1 MDWTQVLVLG
11 LVQGLTEFLPISS
24 SAHLVLVPVVAHWP
38 DQGLAFD
45 VAVHVGSLGAVVSY
59 FRVELAGIW
68 RDWRRSLVE
77 RRPVGDSRLAWYVVV
92 ATVPISVGG
101 LVVSLLG
108 VEIRSPMVIA
118 VATIAFGL
126 LLWWADRRGG
136 ERDEHA
142 LGLRDAVVVGLAQ
155 TLALIPG
162 TSRSGI
168 TITAALAVGMS
179 REGAARFSFLLS
191 IPAIALAGAAKTVE
205 AIASEDAAGLAA
217 MLAGAVIA
225 GVSAYLCIAAFL
237 RLVARIGLTPFVL
250 YRLVLGAV
258 LIGVYV

>member
-1 MDWTQVLVLG
+1 M
-11 LVQGLTEFLPISS
+11 
-24 SAHLVLVPVVAHWP
+24 
-38 DQGLAFD
+38 
-45 VAVHVGSLGAVVSY
+45 
-59 FRVELAGIW
+59 
-68 RDWRRSLVE
+68 
-77 RRPVGDSRLAWYVVV
+77 VV